1 MLVNPYCTIEEVQVE
16 TVNANLDGDLDDLF
30 ASYINQAS
38 RMIDEICGTDFL
50 YHDHLTT
57 SFLVKP
63 KNVFE
68 KEIHLPFKILSLTE
82 LKIDGEVVDVDKY
95 FFIDGEKMIRVV
107 EANPATNY
115 PFNKVECWGDNVF
128 AYYPFKGRCE
138 IKGTFGYTSPDSEE
152 PPTDLPSEVR
162 RACVL
167 IAAAWSAERR
177 VDRVGIAGEVSNIL
191 DTSIPEEARRLLR
204 RYSLRRLTTF

>member
-1 MLVNPYCTIEEVQVE
+1 
-16 TVNANLDGDLDDLF
+16 
-30 ASYINQAS
+30 
-38 RMIDEICGTDFL
+38 
-50 YHDHLTT
+50 
-57 SFLVKP
+57 
-63 KNVFE
+63 
-68 KEIHLPFKILSLTE
+68 
-82 LKIDGEVVDVDKY
+82 
-95 FFIDGEKMIRVV
+95 MIRVV
-107 EANPATNY
+107 EANSATNY

-128 AYYPFKGRCE
+128 AYYPFKGKCE
-138 IKGTFGYTSPDSEE
+138 IKGTFGYTSSNSEE
-152 PPTDLPSEVR
+152 PPTGLPSEVR